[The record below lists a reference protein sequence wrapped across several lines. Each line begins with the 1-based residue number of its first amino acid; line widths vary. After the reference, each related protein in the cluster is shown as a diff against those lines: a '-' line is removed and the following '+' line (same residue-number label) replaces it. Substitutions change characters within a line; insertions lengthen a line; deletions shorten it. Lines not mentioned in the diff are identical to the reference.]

1 MVNIP
6 LHTGDGAG
14 RRERIL
20 DAAHKLFRSQGY
32 EHTGT
37 REIAVEAG
45 VGEGTIFYHFG
56 SKAGVL
62 EALSRR
68 FSSQLL
74 ESLSAGEPMEALA
87 FPILIDRAFDYVHRF
102 GLHHQQLGLPLDSP
116 ELTHFM
122 IAENEIHL
130 AFIRSVLEAHRL
142 SGKLRQDVDIKAAAE
157 ILLAV
162 LAHAILTVF
171 AYGRRDEE
179 AAFRREVNRVAAA
192 FLLSS
197 T

>member
-1 MVNIP
+1 M
-6 LHTGDGAG
+6 
-14 RRERIL
+14 

-32 EHTGT
+32 ERTGT
-37 REIAVEAG
+37 REIAAEAG
-45 VGEGTIFYHFG
+45 VGEGTIFYHFS

-74 ESLSAGEPMEALA
+74 ESLHAGDPLESLT
-87 FPILIDRAFDYVHRF
+87 FSVLIDRAFDYIHRF

-130 AFIRSVLEAHRL
+130 AFIRSVLEAHRQ
-142 SGKLRQDVDIKAAAE
+142 SGTLREDVDVKAAAE
-157 ILLAV
+157 LLLAV
-162 LAHAILTVF
+162 LAHAILTIF
-171 AYGRRDEE
+171 AHGRRDEE
-179 AAFRREVNRVAAA
+179 TAFRSEVNRVAMA
-192 FLLSS
+192 FIKS
-197 T
+197 TI